1 MNNKGLQSVKINIGS
16 NMYSRFSDLPNTVP
30 HVLAEFIDNALQSY
44 YDNKSTLFANNAD
57 FKLIVKID
65 IEWNE
70 DNRASKIVISDNAAG
85 ISEQKYESAFMPA
98 KTPEDNTGL
107 NEYGMGLKTA
117 VLWLGETW
125 TVKTKALGENVERTV
140 RFNLN
145 EVTLNELEELPVETS
160 YQEPSEHYTV
170 ITITDPTKNS
180 PVKRNLDKIRGDIA
194 SIYRKSLRTNEMQ
207 IFVCGEML
215 TFSEYPVLIAS
226 PVWDNTASPI
236 IWKKEVDFS
245 FRNYKAKGFIAL
257 LRDIDS
263 TKNGFVLFRRGRVV
277 VGAET
282 DGRYFPK
289 MSGSVGTFTYKRLFG
304 ELELEGFSVSF
315 NKNAI
320 QDKDNL
326 EALMDALKSEI
337 RTPEFDIFK
346 QAENYRLNE
355 TKKVIKKLVKKHD
368 QNVKK
373 VETITINTQTK
384 KPEAKLT
391 QHPLIK
397 ESSTEEKHEQDQP
410 EIVLGETID
419 RYRIDGKTYK
429 LNVEY
434 VSSGNELFW
443 SDINRIDE
451 GVIIC
456 KINMEHIFFR
466 HFGNP
471 TDSVIALIKTI
482 AVSKFAAKTS
492 GNDTTAEMME
502 FFNELIKQTKV

>member
-194 SIYRKSLRTNEMQ
+194 SIYRKSLRTNGMQ
-207 IFVCGEML
+207 ICVLGEML
-215 TFSEYPVLIAS
+215 TFWE
-226 PVWDNTASPI
+226 
-236 IWKKEVDFS
+236 
-245 FRNYKAKGFIAL
+245 
-257 LRDIDS
+257 
-263 TKNGFVLFRRGRVV
+263 
-277 VGAET
+277 
-282 DGRYFPK
+282 
-289 MSGSVGTFTYKRLFG
+289 
-304 ELELEGFSVSF
+304 
-315 NKNAI
+315 
-320 QDKDNL
+320 
-326 EALMDALKSEI
+326 
-337 RTPEFDIFK
+337 
-346 QAENYRLNE
+346 
-355 TKKVIKKLVKKHD
+355 
-368 QNVKK
+368 
-373 VETITINTQTK
+373 
-384 KPEAKLT
+384 
-391 QHPLIK
+391 
-397 ESSTEEKHEQDQP
+397 
-410 EIVLGETID
+410 
-419 RYRIDGKTYK
+419 
-429 LNVEY
+429 
-434 VSSGNELFW
+434 
-443 SDINRIDE
+443 
-451 GVIIC
+451 
-456 KINMEHIFFR
+456 
-466 HFGNP
+466 
-471 TDSVIALIKTI
+471 
-482 AVSKFAAKTS
+482 
-492 GNDTTAEMME
+492 
-502 FFNELIKQTKV
+502 